1 MPPLRMKSAV
11 CKHAS
16 VMINLRNLFRNDFT
30 TLLARL
36 ALLYILWALC
46 RVMFYLTNHLA
57 IGPLSWAELPGLL
70 HGALAFDTVSIL
82 YVNALFILLS
92 LLPFRFRER
101 PGYRRALKILFLTVN
116 ILALLVNVADGV
128 YFRNARKRFT
138 SDEFSY
144 LSNNDNNLPVVL
156 KAIGENWWLLLWFA
170 LLVGLLIYGYRKI
183 NYQPTRIRN
192 RWAYFGVNLALLL
205 LSVGLVIGAIR
216 GGFSRQTRPI
226 TLSNATQYTSSST
239 KANLILSNPFCIL
252 RTAGNPSITYTKFFD
267 QATLD
272 SLYTPYHYPQG
283 EAPILGRRN
292 VVLFILESFSA
303 EHSGLLNPDLYPDGQ
318 GFTPF
323 LDSLMREGYYFT
335 NAYANGRKSIEALPS
350 VLSSIPSYRTSFVLM
365 PQALS
370 RMDAMP
376 NLLAEQ
382 GYATSFFN
390 GSSRGSMGFGAY
402 ATLAGI
408 QTYYSRE
415 DYEAAHGRD
424 DFDGYWGIWDEPFLQ
439 YMAETLAHT
448 PQPFFASV
456 FTLTSH
462 HPFVVPDRYRDSL
475 PKGKTKVHPG
485 VAYTDMALRRF
496 METAAQEPWYD
507 STLFVFVADHVSSE
521 TFAPKTLT
529 PTGNT
534 HILYFLY
541 TPDGALRGADTGVT
555 QQIDIMPTVL
565 GLLGNRK
572 PYFAFGRDVLHEPD
586 RRAMAVNG
594 VGENYQ
600 AITDSM
606 VLYFNGNE
614 AVSAFAL
621 HDTLQRHDLLSTH
634 SPYLEKMETDLKA
647 RLQQYYQHV
656 EKGDYLVKP
665 IPSAAATRPETST
678 PSDSVTSSG
687 K

>member
-1 MPPLRMKSAV
+1 
-11 CKHAS
+11 
-16 VMINLRNLFRNDFT
+16 MINLRNLFRNDYT
-30 TLLARL
+30 TLLLRL
-36 ALLYILWALC
+36 LLLYVIWALC
-46 RVMFYLTNHLA
+46 RIVFYATNSAA
-57 IGPLSWAELPGLL
+57 IGAIGWDELPGLL

-92 LLPFRFRER
+92 LLPFRFRGR
-101 PGYRRALKILFLTVN
+101 SGYRKALAVLFLVTNSV
-116 ILALLVNVADGV
+116 ALFVNVADGV

-138 SDEFSY
+138 ADEFSY

-156 KAIGENWWLLLWFA
+156 KAIGEHWYVILWFA
-170 LLVGLLIYGYRKI
+170 LLLLLLIWGYRKI
-183 NYQPTRIRN
+183 KYHPTRIAG
-192 RWAYFGVNLALLL
+192 RWAYFGVNLGLLL
-205 LSVGLVIGAIR
+205 VSVGLIIGAIR

-239 KANLILSNPFCIL
+239 KANLILSNPFCML
-252 RTAGNPSITYTKFFD
+252 RTAGNKSITYTKFFD
-267 QATLD
+267 QPTLD
-272 SLYTPYHYPQG
+272 SLYTPYHHPDG
-283 EAPILGRRN
+283 GAPSLGKRN

-303 EHSGLLNPDLYPDGQ
+303 EHSGLLNADLYPDGR

-323 LDSLMREGYYFT
+323 LDSLMRGGYYFT

-370 RMDAMP
+370 KMDAMP
-376 NLLAEQ
+376 SILAEQ
-382 GYATSFFN
+382 GYVTSFFN

-402 ATLAGI
+402 GALAGI
-408 QTYYSRE
+408 QHYYSRE

-424 DFDGYWGIWDEPFLQ
+424 DFDGYWGIWDEPFLM
-439 YMAETLAHT
+439 YMEETISRM

-462 HPFVVPDRYRDSL
+462 HPFVVPERYKDSL
-475 PKGKTKVHPG
+475 PEGKTKIHRG

-496 METAAQEPWYD
+496 MEAASRQPWYD
-507 STLFVFVADHVSSE
+507 NTLFVFVADHVSSE

-534 HILYFLY
+534 HIIYFLY
-541 TPDGALRGADTGVT
+541 TPDGALQGSDAGIT

-565 GLLGNRK
+565 GLLGNEK
-572 PYFAFGRDVLHEPD
+572 PYFAFGRDVLHEPQ
-586 RRAMAVNG
+586 RRAMAVN
-594 VGENYQ
+594 VVEENYQ
-600 AITDSM
+600 AVTDSM
-606 VLYFNGNE
+606 VLFFDGNK

-621 HDTLQRHDLLSTH
+621 KDTLQQHDILEPRT
-634 SPYLEKMETDLKA
+634 PYLEEMETELKA

-665 IPSAAATRPETST
+665 AP
-678 PSDSVTSSG
+678 
-687 K
+687 

>member
-1 MPPLRMKSAV
+1 
-11 CKHAS
+11 
-16 VMINLRNLFRNDFT
+16 MINLRNLLRNDYT
-30 TLLARL
+30 TLLCRL
-36 ALLYILWALC
+36 LLLYVLWFLC
-46 RVMFYLTNHLA
+46 RIVFYGTNHVA
-57 IGPLSWAELPGLL
+57 IGPIEWAEWPGLL
-70 HGALAFDTVSIL
+70 RGAWTFDTVSIL
-82 YVNALFILLS
+82 YVNSLFILLS

-101 PGYRRALKILFLTVN
+101 AGYRRGLKILFLTVN
-116 ILALLVNVADGV
+116 TLALLINVADGV

-170 LLVGLLIYGYRKI
+170 LLVWLLWVGYRKI
-183 NYQPTRIRN
+183 KYHPTRIQN
-192 RWAYFGVNLALLL
+192 RWAYFGVNLGLLL
-205 LSVGLVIGAIR
+205 ISVGLIIGAIR

-226 TLSNATQYTSSST
+226 TLSNATQYTASST

-252 RTAGNPSITYTKFFD
+252 RTAGNRSISYTKFFD
-267 QATLD
+267 QPTLD
-272 SLYTPYHYPQG
+272 SLYTPYHYPDG
-283 EAPILGRRN
+283 GAPSLGRRN
-292 VVLFILESFSA
+292 VVVFILESFSA
-303 EHSGLLNPDLYPDGQ
+303 EHSGLLNPDLYPDGK

-376 NLLAEQ
+376 SILAEQ

-408 QTYYSRE
+408 QSYYSRE
-415 DYEAAHGRD
+415 DYEALHGRD

-439 YMAETLAHT
+439 YMAETLSKT

-496 METAAQEPWYD
+496 METASRQPWYD

-534 HILYFLY
+534 HIIYFLY
-541 TPDGALRGADTGVT
+541 TPDGAIRGADSGIT

-572 PYFAFGRDVLHEPD
+572 PYFAFGRDVLHESG
-586 RRAMAVNG
+586 RRAMAINCVE
-594 VGENYQ
+594 ENYQ

-606 VLYFNGNE
+606 VLFFNGNE

-621 HDTLQRHDLLSTH
+621 RDTLQRHDLLKTPT
-634 SPYLEKMETDLKA
+634 PYLEAMETELKA

-656 EKGDYLVKP
+656 EKGDYLVKMAP
-665 IPSAAATRPETST
+665 TVSSDTIEIPAASEDTLAIL
-678 PSDSVTSSG
+678 
-687 K
+687 